1 MQLRSMGLKSLTMMV
16 EVEHLPASEKN
27 LDEFGVLTENRQ
39 LSLFNSQQAD
49 AGLVPREIAR
59 DATRETRK
67 NLIKLRFMYTS
78 FIKW

>member
-1 MQLRSMGLKSLTMMV
+1 MQVRSMDETSFTMIV
-16 EVEHLPASEKN
+16 EVEHLPASEKT
-27 LDEFGVLTENRQ
+27 LDEFRLLAENRQ

-67 NLIKLRFMYTS
+67 NLIKLRFMDTL
-78 FIKW
+78 FGKW

>member
-1 MQLRSMGLKSLTMMV
+1 MV
-16 EVEHLPASEKN
+16 EVEHLPDSEKT
-27 LDEFGVLTENRQ
+27 LDEFRLLTENRQ

-67 NLIKLRFMYTS
+67 NLIKLRFIGTL
-78 FIKW
+78 FVRW

>member
-1 MQLRSMGLKSLTMMV
+1 MGVTSFTMMV
-16 EVEHLPASEKN
+16 EVEHLPDSEKT
-27 LDEFGVLTENRQ
+27 LDEFRLLAENLQ

-67 NLIKLRFMYTS
+67 NLIKLRFMDTL
-78 FIKW
+78 FGKW